1 MDEIKVPIHVAII
14 PDGNRRWAKERNL
27 PTLEGHRRGFD
38 NSIKLSNK
46 ARELGVKILSFWA
59 FSTENWDRT
68 TQEVGYLMR
77 LYEQMID
84 RQLRYAIKNHTRLIH
99 IGRKDR
105 ISVILKKKIIDA
117 EKETDQFTENY
128 LVIALDYGGRDEII
142 RAINTIKNSKTK
154 EGELNEKNF
163 NQYLDTKDLPQ
174 PDPDLIIRT
183 SGEYRWSG
191 FMMWQSAYAEY
202 MFIDK
207 HFPDFTPQ
215 DLENCITQFKERNR
229 RFGK

>member
-1 MDEIKVPIHVAII
+1 MNDKIPVHVAII
-14 PDGNRRWAKERNL
+14 PDGNRRWAKERGL

-38 NSIKLSNK
+38 IAIKLSNK
-46 ARELGVKILSFWA
+46 ARELGVKILSLWA

-68 TQEVGYLMR
+68 TQEVGYLMK

-84 RQLRYAIKNHTRLIH
+84 RQLKEAMKNHTRLIH

-105 ISVILKKKIIDA
+105 ISATLKEKIIHA
-117 EKETDQFTENY
+117 ENETSKFDNNY
-128 LVIALDYGGRDEII
+128 LVIALDYGGRDEIV
-142 RAINTIKNSKTK
+142 RAINTIKDSKSNVGK
-154 EGELNEKNF
+154 IDEKNF
-163 NQYLDTKDLPQ
+163 NQFLDTRNLPQ

-183 SGEYRWSG
+183 SGECRWSG
-191 FMMWQSAYAEY
+191 FMMWQSAYSEY

-207 HFPDFTPQ
+207 YFPDFTTQ
-215 DLENCITQFKERNR
+215 DLENCIEQFKQRNR

>member
-1 MDEIKVPIHVAII
+1 MNDKIPVHVAII
-14 PDGNRRWAKERNL
+14 PDGNRRWAKERGL

-38 NSIKLSNK
+38 IAIKLSNK
-46 ARELGVKILSFWA
+46 ARELGVKILSLWA

-68 TQEVGYLMR
+68 TQEVGYLMK

-84 RQLRYAIKNHTRLIH
+84 RQLKEAMKNHTRLIH

-105 ISVILKKKIIDA
+105 ISVSLKEKIVNA
-117 EKETDQFTENY
+117 EGETSKFDNNY
-128 LVIALDYGGRDEII
+128 LIIALDYGGRDEII
-142 RAINTIKNSKTK
+142 RAINTIKDSKSNIGK
-154 EGELNEKNF
+154 IDEKNF
-163 NQYLDTKDLPQ
+163 NQFLDTRNLPQ

-183 SGEYRWSG
+183 SGENRWSG
-191 FMMWQSAYAEY
+191 FMMWQSAYSEY

-207 HFPDFTPQ
+207 YFPDFTPQ
-215 DLENCITQFKERNR
+215 DLENCIIQFNQRNR

>member
-1 MDEIKVPIHVAII
+1 MDKMKVPVHVAII
-14 PDGNRRWAKERNL
+14 PDGNRRWARKRGL

-38 NSIKLSNK
+38 IAIKLSNK
-46 ARELGVKILSFWA
+46 ARELGVKILSLWA

-68 TQEVGYLMR
+68 TQEVGYLMK
-77 LYEQMID
+77 LYEQMVD
-84 RQLRYAIKNHTRLIH
+84 RQLKEAMKNHTRLIH

-105 ISVILKKKIIDA
+105 ISATLKEKIVNA
-117 EKETDQFTENY
+117 ENKTSKFDNNF

-142 RAINTIKNSKTK
+142 RGVEKLKSSGLHVEDLDEKT
-154 EGELNEKNF
+154 F
-163 NQYLDTKDLPQ
+163 SAFLDTKDLPQ

-183 SGEYRWSG
+183 SGENRWSG
-191 FMMWQSAYAEY
+191 FMMWQSAYSEY

-207 HFPDFTPQ
+207 YFPDFTPQ
-215 DLENCITQFKERNR
+215 DLENCITQFKQRDR